1 MLIKY
6 RKYFLYFLILM
17 YVSGAIGFYV
27 KPDFFL
33 PFTPFTLLYT
43 CFVFLI
49 YQPLTKS
56 GFLIA
61 FFSIA
66 LIGFV
71 SEVIGVRTGLVF
83 GDYQYG
89 NTLGYKFLGVPLT
102 ISLNWALLAT
112 CSVLVSSYLVSNKFL
127 IAVFA
132 ATMATTIDLLM
143 EQLAPKLDF
152 WRFNDGMAGLHN
164 YFGWF
169 VIAFVAA
176 FIFEKPLLKGNK
188 QISWIILLLQIVFFG
203 TIYLLNL

>member
-1 MLIKY
+1 
-6 RKYFLYFLILM
+6 M
-17 YVSGAIGFYV
+17 YVSGAIGFYA

-49 YQPLTKS
+49 YQPLS
-56 GFLIA
+56 RSSFMIA
-61 FFSIA
+61 FLLIA
-66 LIGFV
+66 LIGFI

-83 GDYQYG
+83 GHYHYG
-89 NTLGYKFLGVPLT
+89 NTLGYKVLGVPLT

-112 CSVLVSSYLVSNKFL
+112 CSILVSSYVVSNKFL
-127 IAVFA
+127 LAVFA
-132 ATMATTIDLLM
+132 ATIATTIDLLM

-152 WRFNDGMAGLHN
+152 WRFSDGMAGIHN
-164 YFGWF
+164 YIGWF
-169 VIAFVAA
+169 VIAFIAA
-176 FIFEKPLLKGNK
+176 FVFEKHLVKGNK